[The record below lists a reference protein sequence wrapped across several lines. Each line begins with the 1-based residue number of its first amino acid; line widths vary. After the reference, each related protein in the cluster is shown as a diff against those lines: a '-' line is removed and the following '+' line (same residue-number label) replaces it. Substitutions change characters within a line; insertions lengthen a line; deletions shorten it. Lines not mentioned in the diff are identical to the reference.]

1 MNSRDRGEL
10 SVSDTRQHVE
20 PEKEARGVLSPEL
33 VATPAGLAR
42 EPLIRGY
49 RGLGWISDEVMRFN
63 ERSTP
68 SWWRAGLLV
77 ALFLLVLGVVMV
89 AYLVTTGIG
98 VWGVGHPVMWGWATI
113 NFVWWIGIG
122 HAGTLISAILFL
134 LRQHWRT
141 AVNRVAEAMTIFAV
155 LCAAL
160 FPIIHVGRV
169 WYIWWLL
176 PIPTSNAVWPQF
188 HSPLMW
194 DVFAI
199 ATYLTVSVLFWYL
212 GLVPDL
218 ALMRDRAR
226 RPVSRFF
233 YGLFSLGWTGSQ
245 RQWHHYEKAYL
256 IIAGLA
262 TALVVSVH
270 SIVSLDFAATQ
281 LPGWHSTIFPPY
293 FVAGAMFSGFG
304 MVLTLVIPVRSLCG
318 LENVITKRHI
328 DLICKVTLATG
339 SIVAYAFVV
348 EGCYAWFGGKPYE
361 RFMILNRV
369 TGPYWWAFLLVVACN
384 FLAPQAFW
392 FRKVRLNLRAVWVL
406 SILINIGMWME
417 RFVIVV
423 GSLHRDFVPPNW
435 SYYRPTWVDVC
446 TFAGSFGLFFTF
458 FLLFLRYLPVVAV
471 SELKS
476 IASNCI
482 SGCASSR
489 QRLDARR

>member
-1 MNSRDRGEL
+1 MSNSRQRDGLENEAPRAL
-10 SVSDTRQHVE
+10 SAE
-20 PEKEARGVLSPEL
+20 FA
-33 VATPAGLAR
+33 ATPAELAR
-42 EPLIRGY
+42 EPLITGY
-49 RGLGWISDEVMRFN
+49 RGLDWLSDEATRFN
-63 ERSTP
+63 ECGTP
-68 SWWRAGLLV
+68 SWWRAGLVV
-77 ALFLLVLGVVMV
+77 ALCLLMLGVVMV
-89 AYLVTTGIG
+89 AYLVTTGVG
-98 VWGVGHPVMWGWATI
+98 VWGVSHPVMWGWATI

-141 AVNRVAEAMTIFAV
+141 AINRVAEAMTIFAV

-199 ATYLTVSVLFWYL
+199 ATYLTVSILFWYL

-233 YGLFSLGWTGSQ
+233 YGLCSLGWTGSQ

-304 MVLTLVIPVRSLCG
+304 MVLTLIIPIRSLCG
-318 LENVITKRHI
+318 LENLITKRHI

-339 SIVAYAFVV
+339 SIAAYAFAV
-348 EGCYAWFGGKPYE
+348 EACYAWFGGRPYE
-361 RFMILNRV
+361 RFMIWNRV
-369 TGPYWWAFLLVVACN
+369 AGPYWWAFVVVVACN
-384 FLAPQAFW
+384 LLAPQAFW
-392 FRKVRLNLRAVWVL
+392 FRKVRLNLRAVWWL
-406 SILINIGMWME
+406 SILINVGMWME
-417 RFVIVV
+417 RFVIIV
-423 GSLHRDFVPPNW
+423 GSLHRDFVPSNW
-435 SYYRPTWVDVC
+435 SYYRPTWVDVS

-476 IASNCI
+476 IASNYI
-482 SGCASSR
+482 SGRSSTR
-489 QRLDARR
+489 DGVDARR